1 MKNALNSS
9 TWKKTFESFED
20 FNILVIGDVMIDS
33 YMWGEVSRISPEAPI
48 PIVAAKKRENRL
60 GGAANVALN
69 LQSLGA
75 IPILCSVIGIDAE
88 GKMFLRK
95 MKELGL
101 SCEGIVPD
109 PDRKTTLKTR
119 IICKNQHLLRV
130 DEEQTNP
137 IGKETYRSLVSQLK
151 RILRKR
157 KVDGIIFEDYDKGVI
172 SPELIR
178 QVISLAAKKKIPV
191 AADPKRRNFL
201 YYRNI
206 ELFKPN
212 FKELTEGLKTDIE
225 KGNAQALFK
234 AVKGYQ
240 KEAGIRYLLVSLS
253 ELGVFIS
260 DGKGYAM
267 LPAEK
272 REIVDV
278 SGAGDTLVSAAF
290 LALLAG
296 LEPGMIA
303 RVANLAGGLVCE
315 KIGVV
320 PVGKKE
326 LLAKCLQD
334 QKR

>member
-1 MKNALNSS
+1 MINALNSS

-20 FNILVIGDVMIDS
+20 FTILVIGDVMIDS

-75 IPILCSVIGIDAE
+75 IPILCSVIGTDAE

-109 PDRKTTLKTR
+109 PDRKTTMKTR

-130 DEEQTNP
+130 DEEQTDP
-137 IGKETYRSLVSQLK
+137 IGKETYHSFIIRLK
-151 RILRKR
+151 GILEKG
-157 KVDGIIFEDYDKGVI
+157 KIDGIIFEDYDKGVI
-172 SPELIR
+172 NPALIQ
-178 QVISLAAKKKIPV
+178 QVVRLAAKKKIPV

-201 YYRNI
+201 YYKNI
-206 ELFKPN
+206 DLFKPN

-225 KGNAQALFK
+225 KGNAQALFR
-234 AVKGYQ
+234 AVKRYQ

-253 ELGVFIS
+253 DLGVFIS
-260 DGKGYAM
+260 DGKVHTL

-296 LEPGMIA
+296 LEPDMIA
-303 RVANLAGGLVCE
+303 WMANVAGGLVCE

-320 PVGKKE
+320 PVGKEE
-326 LLAKCLQD
+326 LLAKCLQV